1 MAGGHRPTGPSCLTA
16 TERRRTIHAP
26 MAVISVPREL
36 RERLGDSASD
46 SLVDML
52 RQVGAEQRED
62 VITMV
67 EERFALRL
75 AETRDEL
82 RSEMHAGFLNL
93 QEQIGGV
100 RADLQ
105 EQIGGV
111 RADLQEQIGG
121 VRADLQ
127 EQIGS
132 VRAEI
137 GGVRAELH
145 KEIGHVQEKI
155 GEVHQ
160 KIAGQ
165 TRWLVTA
172 ILAATVLIP
181 VMQKVLAALFP

>member
-1 MAGGHRPTGPSCLTA
+1 
-16 TERRRTIHAP
+16 

-36 RERLGDSASD
+36 RERLGDPASD

-82 RSEMHAGFLNL
+82 RSEMHAGFLN
-93 QEQIGGV
+93 
-100 RADLQ
+100 
-105 EQIGGV
+105 
-111 RADLQEQIGG
+111 
-121 VRADLQ
+121 LQ

-181 VMQKVLAALFP
+181 IMQKVLATLFP

>member
-1 MAGGHRPTGPSCLTA
+1 M
-16 TERRRTIHAP
+16 ERRLKVDAR

-36 RERLGDSASD
+36 RERLGDPASD
-46 SLVDML
+46 SLVEML
-52 RQVGAEQRED
+52 RQIGAEQRDD

-75 AETRDEL
+75 AETRDDL

-93 QEQIGGV
+93 QEQIG
-100 RADLQ
+100 
-105 EQIGGV
+105 
-111 RADLQEQIGG
+111 
-121 VRADLQ
+121 
-127 EQIGS
+127 S
-132 VRAEI
+132 
-137 GGVRAELH
+137 VRAELH
-145 KEIGHVQEKI
+145 KEISHVQEKI

-181 VMQKVLAALFP
+181 IMQKVLAALFPG

>member
-1 MAGGHRPTGPSCLTA
+1 
-16 TERRRTIHAP
+16 

-36 RERLGDSASD
+36 RERLGDPASD
-46 SLVDML
+46 SLVEML
-52 RQVGAEQRED
+52 RQVGAEQRDD

-75 AETRDEL
+75 AETRDDL

-93 QEQIGGV
+93 QEQIG
-100 RADLQ
+100 
-105 EQIGGV
+105 
-111 RADLQEQIGG
+111 
-121 VRADLQ
+121 
-127 EQIGS
+127 S

-137 GGVRAELH
+137 GSVRAELH
-145 KEIGHVQEKI
+145 KEISHVQEKI

-181 VMQKVLAALFP
+181 IMQKVLATLFPG

>member
-1 MAGGHRPTGPSCLTA
+1 
-16 TERRRTIHAP
+16 
-26 MAVISVPREL
+26 MAVITVPREL
-36 RERLGDSASD
+36 RERLGDVASD

-52 RQVGAEQRED
+52 RQVGAEQRDE

-82 RSEMHAGFLNL
+82 RSEMHTGFLHL

-100 RADLQ
+100 RAELQ

-111 RADLQEQIGG
+111 RAE
-121 VRADLQ
+121 LQ

-132 VRAEI
+132 VRAE
-137 GGVRAELH
+137 LH
-145 KEIGHVQEKI
+145 KELGRVQEKI
-155 GEVHQ
+155 GEIHQ

-181 VMQKVLAALFP
+181 IMQKVVAELFP

>member
-1 MAGGHRPTGPSCLTA
+1 M
-16 TERRRTIHAP
+16 
-26 MAVISVPREL
+26 
-36 RERLGDSASD
+36 ASD

-52 RQVGAEQRED
+52 RQVGAEQRDE

-82 RSEMHAGFLNL
+82 RSEMHTGFLHL

-100 RADLQ
+100 RA
-105 EQIGGV
+105 E
-111 RADLQEQIGG
+111 
-121 VRADLQ
+121 LQ

-132 VRAEI
+132 VRAE
-137 GGVRAELH
+137 LH
-145 KEIGHVQEKI
+145 KELGRVQEKI
-155 GEVHQ
+155 GEIHQ

-181 VMQKVLAALFP
+181 IMQKVLAELFP

>member
-1 MAGGHRPTGPSCLTA
+1 
-16 TERRRTIHAP
+16 

-36 RERLGDSASD
+36 RERLGDEASE

-52 RQVGAEQRED
+52 RQVGAEQRAD

-82 RSEMHAGFLNL
+82 RSEMHAGFLHQQEQIGNLRAELHESIGNLRAEL

-100 RADLQ
+100 RT
-105 EQIGGV
+105 
-111 RADLQEQIGG
+111 
-121 VRADLQ
+121 
-127 EQIGS
+127 
-132 VRAEI
+132 
-137 GGVRAELH
+137 ELH
-145 KEIGHVQEKI
+145 ESIGRVQEKI
-155 GEVHQ
+155 GEIHQ

-181 VMQKVLAALFP
+181 IMQKVLAELFP

>member
-1 MAGGHRPTGPSCLTA
+1 
-16 TERRRTIHAP
+16 

-36 RERLGDSASD
+36 RERLGDPASD

-100 RADLQ
+100 RA
-105 EQIGGV
+105 EIGGI

-121 VRADLQ
+121 VRA
-127 EQIGS
+127 EIGS

-137 GGVRAELH
+137 GGVRAEIGSVRADLQEQIGNVRAELH

-181 VMQKVLAALFP
+181 IMQKVLAALFP

>member
-1 MAGGHRPTGPSCLTA
+1 
-16 TERRRTIHAP
+16 

-36 RERLGDSASD
+36 RERLGDPASD

-100 RADLQ
+100 RA
-105 EQIGGV
+105 EIGGI

-121 VRADLQ
+121 VRAEIGSVRADLQ
-127 EQIGS
+127 EQIGN
-132 VRAEI
+132 
-137 GGVRAELH
+137 VRAELH

-181 VMQKVLAALFP
+181 IMQKVLAALFP

>member
-1 MAGGHRPTGPSCLTA
+1 
-16 TERRRTIHAP
+16 
-26 MAVISVPREL
+26 MAVITVPREL
-36 RERLGDSASD
+36 RERLGDVASD

-52 RQVGAEQRED
+52 RQVGAEQRDE

-82 RSEMHAGFLNL
+82 RSEMHTGFLHL

-100 RADLQ
+100 RAELQ
-105 EQIGGV
+105 EQIGGL
-111 RADLQEQIGG
+111 RAELQEQIGG
-121 VRADLQ
+121 LRAELQEQIGSVRAELQEQIGSVRADLQ

-132 VRAEI
+132 VRAE
-137 GGVRAELH
+137 LH
-145 KEIGHVQEKI
+145 KELGRVQEKI
-155 GEVHQ
+155 GEIHQ

-181 VMQKVLAALFP
+181 IMQKVVAELFP

>member
-1 MAGGHRPTGPSCLTA
+1 
-16 TERRRTIHAP
+16 

-36 RERLGDSASD
+36 RERLGDPASD

-105 EQIGGV
+105 EQIG
-111 RADLQEQIGG
+111 
-121 VRADLQ
+121 
-127 EQIGS
+127 S
-132 VRAEI
+132 
-137 GGVRAELH
+137 VRAELH

-181 VMQKVLAALFP
+181 IMQKVLADLFP

>member
-1 MAGGHRPTGPSCLTA
+1 
-16 TERRRTIHAP
+16 
-26 MAVISVPREL
+26 MAVITVPREL
-36 RERLGDSASD
+36 RERLGDVASD

-52 RQVGAEQRED
+52 RQVGAEQRDE

-82 RSEMHAGFLNL
+82 RSEMHTGFLHL

-100 RADLQ
+100 RV
-105 EQIGGV
+105 E
-111 RADLQEQIGG
+111 
-121 VRADLQ
+121 LQ

-132 VRAEI
+132 VRAELQEQI
-137 GGVRAELH
+137 GSVRAELH
-145 KEIGHVQEKI
+145 KELGRVQEKI
-155 GEVHQ
+155 GEIHQ

-181 VMQKVLAALFP
+181 IMQKVVAELFP

>member
-1 MAGGHRPTGPSCLTA
+1 M
-16 TERRRTIHAP
+16 ERRRKVDAR

-36 RERLGDSASD
+36 RERLGDPASD

-52 RQVGAEQRED
+52 RQVGAEQRDD

-75 AETRDEL
+75 AETRDDL

-100 RADLQ
+100 RA
-105 EQIGGV
+105 E
-111 RADLQEQIGG
+111 
-121 VRADLQ
+121 
-127 EQIGS
+127 IGS
-132 VRAEI
+132 VRAELQEQI

-155 GEVHQ
+155 GEIHQ

>member
-1 MAGGHRPTGPSCLTA
+1 
-16 TERRRTIHAP
+16 

-36 RERLGDSASD
+36 RERLGDPASD

-52 RQVGAEQRED
+52 RQVGAEQRDD

-75 AETRDEL
+75 AETRDDL

-100 RADLQ
+100 RA
-105 EQIGGV
+105 EIGSV
-111 RADLQEQIGG
+111 RAE
-121 VRADLQ
+121 LQ

-132 VRAEI
+132 
-137 GGVRAELH
+137 VRAELH

-181 VMQKVLAALFP
+181 IMQKVLATLFPG

>member
-1 MAGGHRPTGPSCLTA
+1 
-16 TERRRTIHAP
+16 

-36 RERLGDSASD
+36 RERLGDAASD

-52 RQVGAEQRED
+52 RQVGAEQRDD
-62 VITMV
+62 VFTMV

-93 QEQIGGV
+93 QEQIGNV
-100 RADLQ
+100 RA
-105 EQIGGV
+105 E
-111 RADLQEQIGG
+111 
-121 VRADLQ
+121 
-127 EQIGS
+127 IGS
-132 VRAEI
+132 VRAE
-137 GGVRAELH
+137 LH
-145 KEIGHVQEKI
+145 QEIGHVQEKI

-181 VMQKVLAALFP
+181 VMQKVLAELFP

>member
-1 MAGGHRPTGPSCLTA
+1 
-16 TERRRTIHAP
+16 

-36 RERLGDSASD
+36 RERLGDAASD

-52 RQVGAEQRED
+52 RQVGAEQRDD
-62 VITMV
+62 VFTMV

-93 QEQIGGV
+93 QEQIGGLRAEIGSV
-100 RADLQ
+100 RA
-105 EQIGGV
+105 E
-111 RADLQEQIGG
+111 
-121 VRADLQ
+121 LQ

-181 VMQKVLAALFP
+181 VMQKVLAELFP

>member
-1 MAGGHRPTGPSCLTA
+1 MG
-16 TERRRTIHAP
+16 

-36 RERLGDSASD
+36 RERLGDDASE

-82 RSEMHAGFLNL
+82 RSEMHAGFLHQQEQIGNLRAEL
-93 QEQIGGV
+93 QEQIGSV
-100 RADLQ
+100 RA
-105 EQIGGV
+105 EIGGV
-111 RADLQEQIGG
+111 RAE
-121 VRADLQ
+121 LQ

-145 KEIGHVQEKI
+145 ESIGRVHEKI
-155 GEVHQ
+155 GEIHQ
-160 KIAGQ
+160 KIAAQ

-181 VMQKVLAALFP
+181 IMQKVLAEIFP

>member
-1 MAGGHRPTGPSCLTA
+1 
-16 TERRRTIHAP
+16 
-26 MAVISVPREL
+26 MAVITVPREL
-36 RERLGDSASD
+36 RERLGDVASD

-52 RQVGAEQRED
+52 RQVGAEQRDE

-82 RSEMHAGFLNL
+82 RSEMHTGFLH
-93 QEQIGGV
+93 
-100 RADLQ
+100 
-105 EQIGGV
+105 
-111 RADLQEQIGG
+111 
-121 VRADLQ
+121 LQ

-132 VRAEI
+132 VRAELQEQI
-137 GGVRAELH
+137 GSVRAELH
-145 KEIGHVQEKI
+145 KELGRVQEKI
-155 GEVHQ
+155 GEIHQ

-181 VMQKVLAALFP
+181 IMQKVLAELFP

>member
-1 MAGGHRPTGPSCLTA
+1 
-16 TERRRTIHAP
+16 
-26 MAVISVPREL
+26 MAVIAVPRAL
-36 RERLGDSASD
+36 RERLGDAASD

-52 RQVGAEQRED
+52 REVGAEQRDD
-62 VITMV
+62 VFTMV

-93 QEQIGGV
+93 QEQIGSV
-100 RADLQ
+100 RA
-105 EQIGGV
+105 EIGSV
-111 RADLQEQIGG
+111 RAE
-121 VRADLQ
+121 LQ

-137 GGVRAELH
+137 GSVRAELH
-145 KEIGHVQEKI
+145 QEIGHVQEKI

-181 VMQKVLAALFP
+181 VMQKVLAELFP

>member
-1 MAGGHRPTGPSCLTA
+1 
-16 TERRRTIHAP
+16 

-36 RERLGDSASD
+36 RERLGDPASD

-93 QEQIGGV
+93 QEQIGSVRAEIGSVRAEIGSV

-105 EQIGGV
+105 EQIGN
-111 RADLQEQIGG
+111 
-121 VRADLQ
+121 
-127 EQIGS
+127 
-132 VRAEI
+132 
-137 GGVRAELH
+137 VRAELH

-181 VMQKVLAALFP
+181 IMQKVLAALFP

>member
-1 MAGGHRPTGPSCLTA
+1 M
-16 TERRRTIHAP
+16 ERRLKVDAR

-36 RERLGDSASD
+36 RERLGDPASD
-46 SLVDML
+46 SLVEML
-52 RQVGAEQRED
+52 RQVGAEQRDD

-75 AETRDEL
+75 AETRDDL

-93 QEQIGGV
+93 QEQIG
-100 RADLQ
+100 
-105 EQIGGV
+105 
-111 RADLQEQIGG
+111 
-121 VRADLQ
+121 
-127 EQIGS
+127 S

-137 GGVRAELH
+137 GSVRAELH
-145 KEIGHVQEKI
+145 KEISHVQEKI

-181 VMQKVLAALFP
+181 IMQKVLATLFPG

>member
-1 MAGGHRPTGPSCLTA
+1 
-16 TERRRTIHAP
+16 

-36 RERLGDSASD
+36 RERLGDPASD
-46 SLVDML
+46 SLVEML
-52 RQVGAEQRED
+52 RQVGAEQRDD

-75 AETRDEL
+75 AETRDDL

-93 QEQIGGV
+93 QEQIG
-100 RADLQ
+100 
-105 EQIGGV
+105 
-111 RADLQEQIGG
+111 
-121 VRADLQ
+121 
-127 EQIGS
+127 S

-137 GGVRAELH
+137 GSVRAELH
-145 KEIGHVQEKI
+145 KEISHVQEKI

-165 TRWLVTA
+165 PRWLVTA

-181 VMQKVLAALFP
+181 IMQKVLATLFPG